1 MTSRQTTT
9 EPPANTVG
17 QDTVAVQAVR
27 RQRLDVP
34 VSGWKRLRL
43 RLGVLGL
50 ICAGVLAV
58 VVLTAIFAPYLA
70 PYDPYVGSVID
81 RHLPPSPEH
90 WFGTDQSG
98 RDIFSRIVWG
108 ARTSL
113 IGPVVVVLVAAV
125 SASLLALTAVWFG
138 GRVDAFIGRVLDVLF
153 AFPNMLLAILAV
165 AIFGPSLLTASIALA
180 IGFTPY
186 SARVIRSVALRE
198 RNLPYVSSAQLQGI
212 SGLVITGRHILPNVR
227 TQIFTGMTINFGYAM
242 IDLAA
247 LSFLGLGVQP
257 PTPDWGLM
265 VSNGQASLLQGYWE
279 QSVFAGLA
287 IVITVAALGYVGEQ
301 LGGRRAAGRTR

>member
-17 QDTVAVQAVR
+17 QDTVAVQAIR
-27 RQRLDVP
+27 RQRLDGP
-34 VSGWKRLRL
+34 VTGWWRLRL
-43 RLGVLGL
+43 RLGTLGL
-50 ICAGVLAV
+50 VCAGILAV
-58 VVLTAIFAPYLA
+58 VVLTAVFAPYIA
-70 PYDPYVGSVID
+70 PYDPYVGSIVD
-81 RHLPPSPEH
+81 RHLPPSLEH

-113 IGPVVVVLVAAV
+113 IGPTVVVLVAAV